1 MVARI
6 RSGKSLKGAI
16 NYNEHKVKEGKAEL
30 LMAKG
35 FSKDAGYLKFN
46 DKVNRLQKLANLNTR
61 VVTHCLHISLN
72 FDASENLNKE
82 KLQQIANEYMDKISF
97 GKQPFLVYEH
107 RDAAHQHVHIVTTNI
122 QSNGK
127 RISLHNLGRLQ
138 SEKARKEIEIN
149 FGLVKAGDKKNKS
162 LDSLQAIR
170 LEKMLYG
177 KVETKRAISNIV
189 TSVVSQYKFA
199 SLPEL
204 NAVLMQY
211 NVMADRGADNTRMF
225 QKNGLQYSILD
236 EQGNKVGK
244 PIKAS
249 SIYGKPILS
258 NLESKY
264 EVNRVA
270 RLPFKQDLK
279 NKIDLILDKNP
290 TKQLFVNELKEK
302 GVIVVFRT
310 NDQNF
315 IYGITYVDHTTKSV
329 FNGSDLGKEYSAA
342 GIRGRLDKPLTLAEG
357 PNMKVAN
364 ETSEKNYINYNLHV
378 QTQKNSLL
386 DIFTQPSKTF
396 HHLPYEFR
404 RCKRKK
410 EGNVNRRK

>member
-6 RSGKSLKGAI
+6 RSDKSLKGAI

-35 FSKDAGYLKFN
+35 FSKDAEYLKFN

-357 PNMKVAN
+357 ANMKVAN
-364 ETSEKNYINYNLHV
+364 ETSEKNYINYSLHV

-404 RCKRKK
+404 RRKRKK
-410 EGNVNRRK
+410 RR

>member
-35 FSKDAGYLKFN
+35 FSKDAEYLKFN

-189 TSVVSQYKFA
+189 TSVVSQYNFA

-404 RCKRKK
+404 RRKRKK
-410 EGNVNRRK
+410 RR

>member
-35 FSKDAGYLKFN
+35 FSKDAEYLKFN

-404 RCKRKK
+404 RRKRKK
-410 EGNVNRRK
+410 RR

>member
-162 LDSLQAIR
+162 LDSLQDIR

-302 GVIVVFRT
+302 GVIIVFRT

>member
-35 FSKDAGYLKFN
+35 FSKDAEYLKFN

-162 LDSLQAIR
+162 LDSLQDIR

-189 TSVVSQYKFA
+189 TSVVSQYNFA

-404 RCKRKK
+404 RRKRKK
-410 EGNVNRRK
+410 RR

>member
-35 FSKDAGYLKFN
+35 FSKDAEYLKFN

-162 LDSLQAIR
+162 LDSLQDIR

-189 TSVVSQYKFA
+189 TSVVSQYNFA

-302 GVIVVFRT
+302 GVIIVFRT

-357 PNMKVAN
+357 ANMKVAN

-404 RCKRKK
+404 RRKRKK
-410 EGNVNRRK
+410 RR

>member
-1 MVARI
+1 
-6 RSGKSLKGAI
+6 
-16 NYNEHKVKEGKAEL
+16 
-30 LMAKG
+30 
-35 FSKDAGYLKFN
+35 
-46 DKVNRLQKLANLNTR
+46 
-61 VVTHCLHISLN
+61 
-72 FDASENLNKE
+72 
-82 KLQQIANEYMDKISF
+82 
-97 GKQPFLVYEH
+97 
-107 RDAAHQHVHIVTTNI
+107 
-122 QSNGK
+122 
-127 RISLHNLGRLQ
+127 
-138 SEKARKEIEIN
+138 
-149 FGLVKAGDKKNKS
+149 
-162 LDSLQAIR
+162 
-170 LEKMLYG
+170 
-177 KVETKRAISNIV
+177 
-189 TSVVSQYKFA
+189 
-199 SLPEL
+199 
-204 NAVLMQY
+204 MQY

-302 GVIVVFRT
+302 GVIIVFRT

-364 ETSEKNYINYNLHV
+364 ETSEKNYINYSLHV

-404 RCKRKK
+404 RRKRKK
-410 EGNVNRRK
+410 RR

>member
-35 FSKDAGYLKFN
+35 FSKDAEYLKFN

-302 GVIVVFRT
+302 GVIIVFRT

-357 PNMKVAN
+357 ANMKVAN
-364 ETSEKNYINYNLHV
+364 ETSEKNYINYSLHV

-404 RCKRKK
+404 RRKRKK
-410 EGNVNRRK
+410 RR

>member
-35 FSKDAGYLKFN
+35 FSKDAEYLKFN

-189 TSVVSQYKFA
+189 TSVVSQYNFA

-357 PNMKVAN
+357 ANMKVAN

-404 RCKRKK
+404 RRKRKK
-410 EGNVNRRK
+410 RR

>member
-35 FSKDAGYLKFN
+35 FSKDAEYLKFN

-162 LDSLQAIR
+162 LDSLQDIR

-189 TSVVSQYKFA
+189 TSVVSQYNFA

-357 PNMKVAN
+357 ANMKVAN
-364 ETSEKNYINYNLHV
+364 ETSEKNYINYSLHV

-404 RCKRKK
+404 RRKRKK
-410 EGNVNRRK
+410 RR

>member
-1 MVARI
+1 
-6 RSGKSLKGAI
+6 
-16 NYNEHKVKEGKAEL
+16 
-30 LMAKG
+30 
-35 FSKDAGYLKFN
+35 
-46 DKVNRLQKLANLNTR
+46 
-61 VVTHCLHISLN
+61 
-72 FDASENLNKE
+72 
-82 KLQQIANEYMDKISF
+82 
-97 GKQPFLVYEH
+97 
-107 RDAAHQHVHIVTTNI
+107 
-122 QSNGK
+122 
-127 RISLHNLGRLQ
+127 
-138 SEKARKEIEIN
+138 
-149 FGLVKAGDKKNKS
+149 
-162 LDSLQAIR
+162 
-170 LEKMLYG
+170 
-177 KVETKRAISNIV
+177 
-189 TSVVSQYKFA
+189 
-199 SLPEL
+199 
-204 NAVLMQY
+204 
-211 NVMADRGADNTRMF
+211 
-225 QKNGLQYSILD
+225 
-236 EQGNKVGK
+236 
-244 PIKAS
+244 
-249 SIYGKPILS
+249 
-258 NLESKY
+258 
-264 EVNRVA
+264 VNRVA

-404 RCKRKK
+404 RRKRKK
-410 EGNVNRRK
+410 RR

>member
-35 FSKDAGYLKFN
+35 FSKDAEYLKFN

-162 LDSLQAIR
+162 LDSLQDIR

-357 PNMKVAN
+357 ANMKVAN

-404 RCKRKK
+404 RRKRKK
-410 EGNVNRRK
+410 RR

>member
-35 FSKDAGYLKFN
+35 FSKDAEYLKFN

-162 LDSLQAIR
+162 LDSLQDIR

-189 TSVVSQYKFA
+189 TSVVSQYNFA

-357 PNMKVAN
+357 ANMKVAN

-404 RCKRKK
+404 RRKRKK
-410 EGNVNRRK
+410 RR

>member
-35 FSKDAGYLKFN
+35 FSKDAEYLKFN

-162 LDSLQAIR
+162 LDSLQDIR

-189 TSVVSQYKFA
+189 TSVVSQYNFA

-364 ETSEKNYINYNLHV
+364 ETSEKNYINYSLHV

-404 RCKRKK
+404 RRKRKK
-410 EGNVNRRK
+410 RR

>member
-404 RCKRKK
+404 RRKRKK
-410 EGNVNRRK
+410 RR

>member
-35 FSKDAGYLKFN
+35 FSKDAEYLKFN

-364 ETSEKNYINYNLHV
+364 ETSEKNYINYSLHV

-404 RCKRKK
+404 RRKRKK
-410 EGNVNRRK
+410 RR

>member
-35 FSKDAGYLKFN
+35 FSKDAEYLKFN

-357 PNMKVAN
+357 ANMKVAN

-404 RCKRKK
+404 RRKRKK
-410 EGNVNRRK
+410 RR